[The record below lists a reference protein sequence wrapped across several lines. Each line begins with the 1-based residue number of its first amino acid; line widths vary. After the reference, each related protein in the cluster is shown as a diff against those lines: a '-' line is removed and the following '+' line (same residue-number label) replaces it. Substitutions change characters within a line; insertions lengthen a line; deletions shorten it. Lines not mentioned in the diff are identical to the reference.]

1 MKKIVEEK
9 EEPFL
14 FSKDNLNKNLIDVN
28 INQEQEITLKKPSL
42 CLNIIY
48 YIFPC
53 CKKVDTKNRRKVF
66 FGNEERNITLWSN
79 KEENHKYSVI
89 FFIPIVLFNQFKQ
102 FGNFF
107 YLLLTISQ
115 FFPVLK
121 VGFLFTYIAPLS
133 VVIGFSML
141 KELYDDIKRRIQDKK
156 INSTL
161 IMTLS
166 SSNIDKNNVD
176 LIPKKAADLN
186 IGDIIELKKDCRV
199 PADIVVLRTFN
210 DSEENQAFIR
220 TDQLDG
226 ETDWKLR
233 KAPGVS
239 QIKSEADIM
248 NINGYIEYEP
258 PSKLIYNFNGV
269 INYLDNK
276 GVMQKEPLNLENTMW
291 ASTVVASKKIIGI
304 VLYTGKETRAQMN
317 SSTPKYKMG
326 ILDKE
331 LNVLNIYLAVI
342 MLALSLI
349 IIMLK
354 GFNIVTFIKFIILFC
369 SIIPIA
375 LRVNLDISKTWFSYV
390 ISTDKSIPETIA
402 RNSTIPEELGRIS
415 YIFSDKTGTLT
426 KNEMVFKNIAM
437 ESEIFGEE
445 NFEDL
450 KNILSDECD
459 IYDAPLLDVLGVA
472 KKDIIENNNNLI
484 DTNSSNL
491 SKSKKRRRERS
502 KLIRDCITSMVL
514 CNNVTPT
521 ENGYQASSPDEIALV
536 QFSESLKMVLTHRT
550 DKKIQLKDAS
560 DNIEEFDILA
570 NFPFSSDTKRMG
582 IILRN
587 KKYKHIIFYLKG
599 AENVMT
605 QFVKKEYI
613 GFIKENAENLAVKGL
628 RTLVLTQRIIPE
640 DEFQKWEQEYEE
652 ASASMINRKENMAA
666 VVSKLE
672 NNMEFLCV
680 TGVEDLLQDE
690 VYNTID
696 NLRSAGMKIWMLTG
710 DKVETATCISISAGI
725 KDKKQK
731 IFTIKYDDLIDYND
745 IDAMQNNDIRTE
757 HSINEGEDEEI
768 NINLLNNDNNINNS
782 NNNENSKEK
791 NPELKIQE
799 EKEINFRVQKLR
811 QLLNLYNTK
820 IITDPHLFIIDGD
833 SLDLALK
840 HLESEFFHTAMQA
853 LSVVCCRCSP
863 TQKRIIV
870 KTFKKY
876 TKARTAAVG
885 DGGNDVAMIQEA
897 DIGIGIVGKEGLQ
910 ASLAA
915 DYSIKEF
922 KTLSILLLWW
932 GRLAYKNTSTVANF
946 VIHRGLIIS
955 FNQFIFSMVF
965 YYNAVALYNGTLS
978 LGYSTIFTA
987 LPSISLLLDQDVK
1000 QENVLKFPTL
1010 YKVLLKGRELNFKNF
1025 LWWLLKSIFQSA
1037 ILMFGSIIV
1046 FKNRIF
1052 LNIVTVTFTGLIYLE
1067 ILNVYMEINKFHW
1080 FMLVALGAT
1089 FLIYTLCIV
1098 FMRNVFDTSAI
1109 DALTLLYVL
1118 IMAIVAWAPFF
1129 IINKLKKCIFPKVV
1143 EKLNMAEK

>member
-1 MKKIVEEK
+1 MKKNEE
-9 EEPFL
+9 EIDESFPFP
-14 FSKDNLNKNLIDVN
+14 KDNLNKNLIDVN
-28 INQEQEITLKKPSL
+28 IKQEITIKKPSQ
-42 CLNIIY
+42 CLNIIH

-53 CKKVDTKNRRKVF
+53 CKKVDTHTHRKVYF
-66 FGNEERNITLWSN
+66 SNPEFNITLWSN
-79 KEENHKYSVI
+79 KEENHKYSII
-89 FFIPIVLFNQFKQ
+89 FFIPVVLFNQFKQ

-107 YLLLTISQ
+107 YLLLSISQ

-121 VGFLFTYIAPLS
+121 VGFLFTYISPLS
-133 VVIGFSML
+133 IVVGFSML

-156 INSTL
+156 TNSTL
-161 IMTLS
+161 INTLS
-166 SSNIDKNNVD
+166 VSNISNTNFD
-176 LIPKKAADLN
+176 LIPKKAADLT
-186 IGDIIELKKDCRV
+186 IGDIIELQKDCRV
-199 PADIVVLRTFN
+199 PADIIVLKTFN

-239 QIKSEADIM
+239 QAKTEDQIL
-248 NINGYIEYEP
+248 NIEGYIEYEP

-269 INYLDNK
+269 LYYRDNE

-304 VLYTGKETRAQMN
+304 VIYTGKETRAQMN

-331 LNVLNIYLAVI
+331 LNVSNIYLAVI
-342 MLALSLI
+342 TIGLSLI
-349 IIMLK
+349 IILLK
-354 GFNIVTFIKFIILFC
+354 GFNIVTFIKFIILFS
-369 SIIPIA
+369 SIIPIS
-375 LRVNLDISKTWFSYV
+375 LRVNLDVSKTWFSYV
-390 ISTDKSIPETIA
+390 ITKDNTIPETIA

-450 KNILSDECD
+450 KNILLDECN
-459 IYDAPLLDVLGVA
+459 IYDAPLLDIVGVS
-472 KKDIIENNNNLI
+472 KKSSNENNNII
-484 DTNSSNL
+484 DTNSNNISTNP
-491 SKSKKRRRERS
+491 KPKKRRRERS

-521 ENGYQASSPDEIALV
+521 DNGYQASSPDEIALV
-536 QFSESLKMVLTHRT
+536 KFAETLKMVLTHRT
-550 DKKIQLKDAS
+550 DKNIKLKDAC
-560 DNIEEFDILA
+560 DNIEDFEILA

-599 AENVMT
+599 AENVMVK
-605 QFVKKEYI
+605 FVKKEYI

-628 RTLVLTQRIIPE
+628 RTLVLTQKIIPE
-640 DEFQKWEQEYEE
+640 KEFHSWLQEYEE
-652 ASASMINRKENMAA
+652 ASSSMVNRKENMDK
-666 VVSKLE
+666 VVQKIE

-680 TGVEDLLQDE
+680 TGVEDLLQDD
-690 VYNTID
+690 VYGTID

-731 IFTIKYDDLIDYND
+731 IFTIKYDDLIDYSD
-745 IDAMQNNDIRTE
+745 IDLMQNNNNDIKTVD
-757 HSINEGEDEEI
+757 SINEFEDEE
-768 NINLLNNDNNINNS
+768 NEINLIDNNNNNNDDNNNS
-782 NNNENSKEK
+782 KQNSA
-791 NPELKIQE
+791 LKIQQ
-799 EKEINFRVQKLR
+799 EKEINIRVQKLR
-811 QLLNLYNTK
+811 QLFSEYNNK

-876 TKARTAAVG
+876 TKARIAAVG

-897 DIGIGIVGKEGLQ
+897 DMGIGIVGKEGLQ

-932 GRLAYKNTSTVANF
+932 GRLAYKNTGTVANF
-946 VIHRGLIIS
+946 VMHRGLIIS
-955 FNQFIFSMVF
+955 FNQFIFSMIF
-965 YYNAVALYNGTLS
+965 YYNAVALYNGL
-978 LGYSTIFTA
+978 LCFGYSTIFTC

-1000 QENVLKFPTL
+1000 KENVLKFPTL
-1010 YKVLLKGRELNFKNF
+1010 YKVLLKGRELNFKSF
-1025 LWWLLKSIFQSA
+1025 LWWVFKSIFQSA
-1037 ILMFGSIIV
+1037 VLMFGSVIV

-1080 FMLVALGAT
+1080 FMLVSLAAT
-1089 FLIYTLCIV
+1089 FLVYTLCII
-1098 FMRNVFDTSAI
+1098 FMRNVFDTSYM
-1109 DALTLLYVL
+1109 DVLTFIYVL
-1118 IMAIVAWAPFF
+1118 IMAVVAWAPFF
-1129 IINKLKKCIFPKVV
+1129 IISKLKKCIFPKVV
-1143 EKLNMAEK
+1143 EKLNKAEK